1 MPRITETRRD
11 PFGVAMWA
19 YMKGNHQAVV
29 KVYSDIAVDDEI
41 PVRYLFRTRSQM
53 PTWEQLALDECRG
66 KVLDIGAGAGSHAL
80 ALQHAG
86 LEVHAMDVSPGAV
99 EMMKT
104 RGVDHPLHQDIWA
117 LETSEYDTLL
127 MMMNGIGLVGDL
139 KGLNRFLETASM
151 WMAPGAQ
158 ILMDSSDIAYL
169 FENDPEKLLQKNQP
183 YYGIIHYQMSFGNA
197 TGEPFDWL
205 YIDFPRLQKHA
216 RVFGFTAEKLAE
228 GPHHEYLAKLTKVDR
243 P

>member
-1 MPRITETRRD
+1 MPPITDPSRD
-11 PFGVAMWA
+11 PFGAAMWA
-19 YMKGNHQAVV
+19 YMKGEHQAVV

-53 PTWEQLALDECRG
+53 PTWEQVALDECRG

-80 ALQHAG
+80 ALQHDG
-86 LEVHAMDVSPGAV
+86 LEVQAMDLSPGAV
-99 EMMKT
+99 ELMKT
-104 RGVDHPLHQDIWA
+104 RGVAQPLHQDIWK
-117 LETSEYDTLL
+117 LEACEFDTLL

-139 KGLNRFLETASM
+139 KGLNRFLQIADR
-151 WMAPGAQ
+151 WLAPGGQ

-169 FENDPEKLLQKNQP
+169 FEQDSEKILQKNEP
-183 YYGIIHYQMSFGNA
+183 YYGIIHYQMSYGNA
-197 TGEPFDWL
+197 TSEPFDWL

-216 RVFGFTAEKLAE
+216 RVFGYSAEKIAE
-228 GPHHEYLAKLTKVDR
+228 GPHHEYLARLTKVDR